1 MEIQNIELSSDLKE
15 ILNEF
20 DHALEKRKEFELGFN
35 IFSLVSDTYY
45 RENFHSEII
54 SALLDPD
61 GKHQEKTIFLEV
73 FLDFLINLGVGI
85 NKTDYLTSKASVVN
99 ERSITGQRRIDILI
113 TAGNHAI
120 IIENKIYDATDMNN
134 QLVDY
139 YKYCINNELNVDAI
153 LYLSLDGN
161 KHPDWNKWSISDKKY
176 FDGVK
181 LKLIPL
187 SAFDIKRPDRAI
199 YSWLS
204 KCAEHPGISDNSRFI
219 IIQYSQLLKS
229 LRGYI
234 METKTLEEYYEWI
247 SKNEGKLKE
256 FEKWSYIHNNLTRYY
271 PTKLK
276 SLLDPINTNQQYY
289 RYSKFYL
296 DEVLIFDKIGD
307 DDNHYLQVAFES
319 NNYCEIKLM
328 NISRNWVYDEKFK
341 ANNQFL
347 KLFQEGDNVWFF
359 KQTEYNLIHDFNK
372 LSDDIK
378 ESLII
383 VSEIIKNSEIT

>member
-1 MEIQNIELSSDLKE
+1 MEIHNIELSSELKE
-15 ILNEF
+15 ILSEF

-54 SALLDPD
+54 SALLDPA
-61 GKHQEKTIFLEV
+61 GKHQEKTIFLEL
-73 FLDFLINLGVGI
+73 FLDFLINIGVGI
-85 NKTDYLTSKASVVN
+85 NKTDYLTSKASVIN

-120 IIENKIYDATDMNN
+120 IIENKIYNAIDMNN

-139 YKYCINNELNVDAI
+139 YKYCITNDLNVDAI
-153 LYLSLDGN
+153 LYLSLDGY
-161 KHPDWNKWSISDKKY
+161 KHPDRNKWSISDKKY
-176 FDGVK
+176 FDEIQSK
-181 LKLIPL
+181 LETL
-187 SAFDIKRPDRAI
+187 SAFDIKRPERSI

-204 KCAEHPGISDNSRFI
+204 KCAEHPRISDNSRFI
-219 IIQYSQLLKS
+219 IVQYTQLLKY

-234 METKTLEEYYEWI
+234 METNTLEEYYEWI
-247 SKNEGKLKE
+247 SKNEEKLKDL
-256 FEKWSYIHNNLTRYY
+256 EKWSNIHNNLTRYY

-276 SLLDPINTNQQYY
+276 SLVDPINTNQQYY
-289 RYSKFYL
+289 QYSKFYL
-296 DEVLIFDKIGD
+296 DEVLIFAKIGD
-307 DDNHYLQVAFES
+307 DEDHYLQVAFES

-328 NISRNWVYDEKFK
+328 NVSRNWVYDEKFK

-347 KLFQEGDNVWFF
+347 NLFQEGDNIWFF

-378 ESLII
+378 ESLVV
-383 VSEIIKNSEIT
+383 VSEIIKNAKIT